1 MGWRTALTVV
11 RGASVDDL
19 ARAGY
24 TPDGGTST
32 PDEAIAEGLGDHLSV
47 VAHGDDLV
55 LIGRGT
61 DPDLAATLHAALGV
75 EVAHAFFMSTVDY
88 YTWRVAHAGGTR
100 TWSCGEG
107 EVVVDEGEPLPEE
120 GSLRVLDE
128 RGLRRLLKPPRASSW
143 PTSPRGRL
151 SRCRS
156 LRRRRRGG
164 GDAGSDAADA
174 PAVEIGHGTPR
185 PRR

>member
-1 MGWRTALTVV
+1 MGWKTALTVV

-47 VAHGDDLV
+47 VEHGDDLV
-55 LIGRGT
+55 LIGRGA
-61 DPDLAATLHAALGV
+61 DPDIARTLHDALGV
-75 EVAHAFFMSTVDY
+75 EVVHAFFMSTVDY
-88 YTWRVAHAGGTR
+88 YTWSVAHADGRR

-107 EVVVDEGEPLPEE
+107 EVVVDEGDPLPEE

-128 RGLRRLLKPPRASSW
+128 RGLRRLLEARTGLVLADLATGTARSLAV
-143 PTSPRGRL
+143 TSPVVERKKRRWFGRG
-151 SRCRS
+151 
-156 LRRRRRGG
+156 
-164 GDAGSDAADA
+164 
-174 PAVEIGHGTPR
+174 
-185 PRR
+185 

>member
-128 RGLRRLLKPPRASSW
+128 RGLRRLLEARTGLVLADLATGTAQS
-143 PTSPRGRL
+143 L
-151 SRCRS
+151 SFAAPAPEK
-156 LRRRRRGG
+156 RRRRWFGRG
-164 GDAGSDAADA
+164 
-174 PAVEIGHGTPR
+174 
-185 PRR
+185 